1 MKKNKKRIKILKIL
15 LIVLIALLA
24 ITSIAYVMADKYYN
38 KMNIKPSVSQKRDKL
53 EIDKILEKKEAP
65 LSAEELKKIEED
77 KTYDFMEA
85 NLEPIQNKDDVFNI
99 LLIGTDER
107 GDVKGARSD
116 TMMLLSI
123 NDKNKEITLTS
134 FMRDMYVSIPGYG
147 RSKLNAAYAYGGP
160 ELLKNT
166 LYKNFNVE
174 VDKYVQV
181 DFESFIELFDSIKG
195 IEVEITEK
203 ERAEIN
209 RCIEE
214 INYLKKRPWG
224 TNNIAQSGKIV
235 LKNGDQALSYARIR
249 KVGNSD
255 FDRTNRQR
263 ELLGKAFEKVKTM
276 GILEINDLLNKSLPL
291 VTTNLTKGECFSLAI
306 NLLKYK
312 NYSTQSLRVPIDGS
326 FSAGKAKRQQ
336 VIMVDFNKNIKFL
349 KDSIYLKKKLEENTE
364 CVNNQQ

>member
-1 MKKNKKRIKILKIL
+1 MRERKIKALKIL
-15 LIVLIALLA
+15 LIILIALL
-24 ITSIAYVMADKYYN
+24 SIVSVVYVLADRYYN
-38 KMNIKPSVSQKRDKL
+38 KMDIKKQVSQKEDKST
-53 EIDKILEKKEAP
+53 IDKILAKKETP
-65 LSAEELKKIEED
+65 LSEEELKKIEED

-107 GDVKGARSD
+107 GDVKGTRSD

-123 NDKNKEITLTS
+123 NDKNKEIVLTS

-147 RSKLNAAYAYGGP
+147 RAKLNAAYAYGGAD
-160 ELLKNT
+160 LLKDT

-174 VDKYVQV
+174 VDKYAQV

-203 ERAEIN
+203 ERVEIN

-224 TNNIAQSGKIV
+224 TNNIAQSGKII
-235 LKNGDQALSYARIR
+235 LENGDQALSYARIR

-312 NYSTQSLRVPIDGS
+312 DYSTQSLRIPIDGS
-326 FSAGKAKRQQ
+326 FSSGKAKRQQ
-336 VIMVDFNKNIKFL
+336 VIMVDFNKNIQFL
-349 KDSIYLKKKLEENTE
+349 KDNIYLEKNIEQEG
-364 CVNNQQ
+364 QQN